1 MVPFHSFLVGVP
13 CLSWVPLCFIDT
25 VQLLFCP
32 AVILDPTNYTLGSD
46 FIVSLLWSHP
56 FLVEWYHSVLVVHF
70 IFSFFSMCFGT
81 HIRNSFIFGVP
92 FNNFILCLPYSS
104 SWVPFCL
111 TYTADLFMVKYL
123 FWIQSIVLLYFG
135 PI

>member
-70 IFSFFSMCFGT
+70 IFSFFSMFFGT
-81 HIRNSFIFGVP
+81 N
-92 FNNFILCLPYSS
+92 ILSVTVS
-104 SWVPFCL
+104 
-111 TYTADLFMVKYL
+111 YL
-123 FWIQSIVLLYFG
+123 GSHLIISYLGSHAVLLGSILFE
-135 PI
+135 